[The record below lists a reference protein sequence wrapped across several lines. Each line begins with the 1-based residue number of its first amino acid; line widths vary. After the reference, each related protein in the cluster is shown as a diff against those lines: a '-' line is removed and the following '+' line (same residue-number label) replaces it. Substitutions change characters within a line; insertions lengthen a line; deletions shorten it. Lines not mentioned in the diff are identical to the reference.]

1 MLSVGGP
8 QAGSTET
15 AVQSYVL
22 FGVDSVLR
30 ADPPAPRAH
39 TEMLPNGPG
48 EVKRRVSPWM

>member
-15 AVQSYVL
+15 AVQSYVF